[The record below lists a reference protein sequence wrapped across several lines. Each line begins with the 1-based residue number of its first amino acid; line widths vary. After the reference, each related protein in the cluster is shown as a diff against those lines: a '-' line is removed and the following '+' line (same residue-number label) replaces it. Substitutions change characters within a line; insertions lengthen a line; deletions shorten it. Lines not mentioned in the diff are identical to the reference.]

1 MVYYVQTKLK
11 GVPVIPALWGAR
23 GMYKTRKEQQLTFDG
38 FNQSCGMQLD
48 PKDEWVVLAD
58 RIDWDAVEAE
68 YRALFPSRRGRPAVS
83 ARQALGALI
92 IQKRK
97 QLSDRKLVKE
107 ISENVAYQYFIGL
120 QAFRPKCPFRHGVL
134 PEFRKRLGKDFLVK
148 VNETFLKDAKP
159 TPAHAK
165 DRDETPA
172 ANGNAGTMILDAT
185 CSPSNIR
192 FPQDFSLLNEAREKL
207 DAMIDLMHDPHSGK
221 RRPRTYRKVLR
232 KKYLAMAKSKR
243 RTAKKT
249 RSVVRVMLCAVKRNL
264 GFVDALLAAGGRLD
278 GRQAELLGTIRLL
291 YAQQRE
297 MFDERKH
304 RVADRIVSV
313 TQPFVRPIVRGKAKA
328 PVEFGAKYDV
338 SVDERGHARLE
349 QVRFDPY
356 NECTILKDVVERYR
370 ERTGHYP
377 RRVLVDQVYRTK
389 ENRAFCEAH
398 GIEMSGRKPG
408 RQPADGKER
417 RKAEKKAR
425 KNDADRI
432 EVERFFSVGKRCCGA
447 GLVMTKLSETTLGS
461 IALSVLVANLF
472 GVQLPLLFLFYF
484 MDAPDAAPACHLLE
498 IEDEA
503 A

>member
-1 MVYYVQTKLK
+1 M
-11 GVPVIPALWGAR
+11 
-23 GMYKTRKEQQLTFDG
+23 
-38 FNQSCGMQLD
+38 
-48 PKDEWVVLAD
+48 
-58 RIDWDAVEAE
+58 
-68 YRALFPSRRGRPAVS
+68 
-83 ARQALGALI
+83 
-92 IQKRK
+92 
-97 QLSDRKLVKE
+97 
-107 ISENVAYQYFIGL
+107 
-120 QAFRPKCPFRHGVL
+120 
-134 PEFRKRLGKDFLVK
+134 
-148 VNETFLKDAKP
+148 
-159 TPAHAK
+159 
-165 DRDETPA
+165 
-172 ANGNAGTMILDAT
+172 
-185 CSPSNIR
+185 
-192 FPQDFSLLNEAREKL
+192 
-207 DAMIDLMHDPHSGK
+207 
-221 RRPRTYRKVLR
+221 
-232 KKYLAMAKSKR
+232 
-243 RTAKKT
+243 
-249 RSVVRVMLCAVKRNL
+249 

-278 GRQAELLGTIRLL
+278 GRQTKLLGTIRLL
-291 YAQQRE
+291 YAQQKE

-349 QVRFDPY
+349 QVQFDPY

-370 ERTGHYP
+370 ERTGRYP

-389 ENRAFCEAH
+389 ENRAFCEAN

-472 GVQLPLLFLFYF
+472 GVRLTPLFLFYF
-484 MDAPDAAPACHLLE
+484 MDAPDAARACHLLE